1 MQEEKNQT
9 TGTNATADDAGT
21 QKRDEEATSSET
33 LSDLE
38 DEKKVTADKSTYSS
52 GGATGAASSGDAPS
66 PDGAF
71 DEGGG
76 GGRADGSDTGG
87 PM

>member
-1 MQEEKNQT
+1 MEETKDPNAS
-9 TGTNATADDAGT
+9 TGAGHDAQGGGT
-21 QKRDEEATSSET
+21 PKRDEEATSSET

-38 DEKKVTADKSTYSS
+38 ETTKVKGGDSGSGGSSS
-52 GGATGAASSGDAPS
+52 GSLEGATPS
-66 PDGAF
+66 PDA
-71 DEGGG
+71 GGSG

>member
-1 MQEEKNQT
+1 MEETKDP
-9 TGTNATADDAGT
+9 NASAGT
-21 QKRDEEATSSET
+21 EQDAQGGGTPKRDEEATSSET

-38 DEKKVTADKSTYSS
+38 ESTKVKS
-52 GGATGAASSGDAPS
+52 GGSGSGSGGGSLEGSTPS
-66 PDGAF
+66 PDA
-71 DEGGG
+71 GGSG

>member
-1 MQEEKNQT
+1 MEETKDPNAS
-9 TGTNATADDAGT
+9 TGTEHDAQSGGGT
-21 QKRDEEATSSET
+21 PKRDEEATSSET

-38 DEKKVTADKSTYSS
+38 ESTKVKDGGGSGDSSS
-52 GGATGAASSGDAPS
+52 GSLEGATPS
-66 PDGAF
+66 PDA
-71 DEGGG
+71 GGSG